1 MAEGPGRDRGPGDDA
16 SGTPGA
22 ADAPGRMGDSAPAGV
37 PSSRD
42 AAAARAEKL
51 RGEIRH
57 HNWRYYALDAPEI
70 SDAAYDALV
79 AELAAIETRYPEL
92 VTPDSPTQRVGAPPS
107 DAFAPVRHAQR
118 MYSLDNAMD
127 SAELDVWLER
137 IEREA
142 AGRPHGYICE
152 LKIDGS
158 SLALTYEDGLMARA
172 ATRGDGITGEDVT
185 ANVRT
190 IKSVPLRL
198 LAGPLARPLAGSPSE
213 TPPGVSTADALTG
226 SPAAPPDVAR
236 RPPRL
241 EVRGEVYMPKAS
253 FVRLNEEQDE
263 AGSPPFANP
272 RNAAAGAV
280 RQKDPAITASRDLST
295 FMYQVV
301 EPRALGLHTQH
312 SALEW
317 LCAAG
322 FKVNPD
328 ICYCGTPEAVRA
340 FCEAAVGRRNDL
352 PYEIDGVVVKVDSF
366 ALQDELGSTSKAPR
380 WAIAFK
386 FPPEEKTT
394 RLLDIRVSVGR
405 TGALTPYAVFEP
417 VQVAGSTIARATLHN
432 EDEVA
437 RKGVLIGDTIIVR
450 KAGDVIPEV
459 VGAVE
464 RLRDGS
470 ERAWAMPAEC
480 PACGAR
486 AWRPE
491 GEVVRRCT
499 NVACPAQRHAR
510 LLHWAGRGAMD
521 IDGLGEEIMARLEAD
536 GLVSDVAD
544 LYQLTETQLASLE
557 TGRERIDGSAIT
569 LGETIAA
576 KVVQAIETSKDR
588 PVARLLFGLGI
599 RHVGSTVAEAIA
611 RAYPSLDA
619 LAGASE
625 TDLAAIEGVGPRIA
639 ESVRAFF
646 DNPDNIAVLGRLR
659 DAGVRA
665 RDEAT
670 AEAREQTLAGTT
682 WVLTGALERYS
693 RDEATAALKALGA
706 KVTSSVSKK
715 TWYVVVGA
723 DPGSKYDTARELGV
737 AVLSEADLVATLE
750 TGRVQASAGATE
762 VAGE

>member
-1 MAEGPGRDRGPGDDA
+1 
-16 SGTPGA
+16 
-22 ADAPGRMGDSAPAGV
+22 
-37 PSSRD
+37 
-42 AAAARAEKL
+42 
-51 RGEIRH
+51 
-57 HNWRYYALDAPEI
+57 
-70 SDAAYDALV
+70 
-79 AELAAIETRYPEL
+79 
-92 VTPDSPTQRVGAPPS
+92 
-107 DAFAPVRHAQR
+107 

-127 SAELDVWLER
+127 AGELDSWLER

-142 AGRPHGYICE
+142 GERSHGYMCE

-158 SLALTYEDGLMARA
+158 SLALTYEEGLLVQA

-198 LAGPLARPLAGSPSE
+198 LGAVVE
-213 TPPGVSTADALTG
+213 TL
-226 SPAAPPDVAR
+226 PA
-236 RPPRL
+236 RL

-253 FVRLNEEQDE
+253 FARLNEEQDE
-263 AGSPPFANP
+263 AGLSPFANP

-280 RQKDPAITASRDLST
+280 RQKDPAVTASRDLST

-301 EPRALGLHTQH
+301 DPRAAGLSSQH
-312 SALEW
+312 EALEW
-317 LCAAG
+317 LRSAG

-328 ICYCGTPEAVRA
+328 ISYCKTPDAVRA
-340 FCEAAVGRRNDL
+340 FCESAVGRRNDL

-366 ALQDELGSTSKAPR
+366 AMQDELGFTSKAPR

-394 RLLDIRVSVGR
+394 RLLEIGVSVGR
-405 TGALTPYAVFEP
+405 TGALTPFAVFEP

-470 ERAWAMPAEC
+470 ERAWTMPDEC

-491 GEVVRRCT
+491 GEAVRRCT

-536 GLVSDVAD
+536 GLVGDVAD
-544 LYQLTETQLASLE
+544 LYQLTEAQLADLE

-569 LGETIAA
+569 LGDTIAA
-576 KVVQAIETSKDR
+576 KIVHSIEASKDR

-611 RAYPSLDA
+611 RAYPSISD
-619 LAGASE
+619 LAAASE
-625 TDLAAIEGVGPRIA
+625 ADLAAIEGVGPRIA

-646 DNPDNIAVLGRLR
+646 ENPDNVAVLERLR
-659 DAGVRA
+659 AAGVRMQ
-665 RDEAT
+665 DEVT
-670 AEAREQTLAGTT
+670 GETREQTLAGTT
-682 WVLTGALERYS
+682 WVLTGALDDFT
-693 RDEATAALKALGA
+693 RDEAAAALKALGA
-706 KVTSSVSKK
+706 KVASSVSKK
-715 TWYVVVGA
+715 TSYVVVGA
-723 DPGSKYDTARELGV
+723 DPGSKYDTARQLGV
-737 AVLSEADLVATLE
+737 PVLSEADLAQTLE
-750 TGRVQASAGATE
+750 TGCVPGASSTTEAAGPEEA
-762 VAGE
+762 AGE